1 MPLNR
6 MALYGAAL
14 ALGLVAGGWALRAYF
29 NPNLALDLA
38 SFMQMCAA
46 FLKP

>member
-1 MPLNR
+1 MPLSR
-6 MALYGAAL
+6 KALYCAAL
-14 ALGLVAGGWALRAYF
+14 ALGLLAAGWALRAYF

>member
-1 MPLNR
+1 MSLSR
-6 MALYGAAL
+6 MGLYGTAL
-14 ALGLVAGGWALRAYF
+14 ALGLFAGGWALKAYF